1 MKLPRVSGT
10 QAQLR
15 RIPPERL
22 RQKVTRT
29 LLGSGFVLAGA
40 WLVSRAVRQVEHQHP
55 LNLWIFGTGV
65 GLVVLGA
72 TIWSSELV
80 LMPLKLVLALVRDVA
95 DIVRGKVA

>member
-1 MKLPRVSGT
+1 MKLPRVSQARDRMHTIPASRMREKVQRTALGT
-10 QAQLR
+10 
-15 RIPPERL
+15 
-22 RQKVTRT
+22 
-29 LLGSGFVLAGA
+29 GFVLAGA

-80 LMPLKLVLALVRDVA
+80 LMPLQLVLALVRDVA